1 MLCGQVLQT
10 LKNLVCCRVMGCST
24 LESCLYVIL
33 PVGSCE
39 AESKMHL
46 EIYVQH
52 VANSIVQRLRYRYMR
67 VTPTRASDRY
77 RHCHTDGGVPSYRHA
92 QEALQR
98 NRAQSVAATLAG
110 KVAELN
116 LGQYDLELL
125 KLAVR
130 HAINPAEAASHLRE
144 IQVCVRGTSKAELS
158 VQCRIIGLPSVFTS
172 LPYCELARLAVL
184 CS

>member
-1 MLCGQVLQT
+1 MH
-10 LKNLVCCRVMGCST
+10 
-24 LESCLYVIL
+24 LESCI
-33 PVGSCE
+33 
-39 AESKMHL
+39 
-46 EIYVQH
+46 QH
-52 VANSIVQRLRYRYMR
+52 GATSMVLKHRLVRC
-67 VTPTRASDRY
+67 TQPRASDRY
-77 RHCHTDGGVPSYRHA
+77 RHGDTDGGALSCRHA

-144 IQVCVRGTSKAELS
+144 IQVCAQGASDMLVPP
-158 VQCRIIGLPSVFTS
+158 QCETPLLHS
-172 LPYCELARLAVL
+172 LE
-184 CS
+184 